1 MRRTLVQIAAIAVIA
16 SFASLAAAGSDAP
29 ATLEAYLALARANNP
44 AVASASASARAARER
59 VGVAKGF
66 PDPSL
71 LYGYWIESP
80 PEEMMKGRSELLLMQ
95 PIPFPGKRGL
105 RGDVAKR
112 EATVA
117 DNESRQATLDL
128 DYEVKVAFYDYVRT
142 VEVETVLV
150 RERQLLRSMRDVTR
164 VREAAGTAPQQDVL
178 KLDLAI
184 AEIEDQMTMV
194 EHEADRTRAHLNHLM
209 GRHVHE
215 PLPSPSWTI
224 PDAAAAETSAL
235 ADSALSRRPEVAA
248 AMSRVEAAELSRKL
262 AKREYLPDLM
272 LGVKW
277 EFGGDEGMDDGW
289 MVMAGIDLPIW
300 LGKRRAM
307 VREAEAMG
315 EAARYRLRDDSLRVH
330 REVEDAIHGVRAA
343 RERLTRFEQR
353 ILPRAEQSFQSSEAA
368 YRVGNVEFI
377 DYLDSQRMLLAVRRE
392 YFGVIAELGM
402 EVAALERAVAAWE

>member
-1 MRRTLVQIAAIAVIA
+1 
-16 SFASLAAAGSDAP
+16 
-29 ATLEAYLALARANNP
+29 
-44 AVASASASARAARER
+44 
-59 VGVAKGF
+59 
-66 PDPSL
+66 
-71 LYGYWIESP
+71 
-80 PEEMMKGRSELLLMQ
+80 MKGRSELLLMQ